1 MYAKLLVNLTDRALM
16 FGSGRVSIGWLGL
29 SFQGWHEWHILA
41 KYTVSVYIDI
51 YYTSLSI
58 ANVKGFGTE

>member
-1 MYAKLLVNLTDRALM
+1 M